1 MPRALGSGDTVGRWK
16 VLAPTGERR
25 SGQLVYH
32 VQCTGCGGQRRRTRA
47 QLRHTKCRT
56 CEPANHCS
64 ACGRPGHRAPHC
76 PGPDAPEPELFDQSM
91 PYADDFETRVVVER
105 LAPLTN
111 EDIALLWGLSP
122 SRVEQIRQSAVA
134 KVRAWLQAQ
143 GMEMD
148 VREFLRTAGNRGCRE
163 AA

>member
-1 MPRALGSGDTVGRWK
+1 
-16 VLAPTGERR
+16 
-25 SGQLVYH
+25 
-32 VQCTGCGGQRRRTRA
+32 
-47 QLRHTKCRT
+47 
-56 CEPANHCS
+56 
-64 ACGRPGHRAPHC
+64 
-76 PGPDAPEPELFDQSM
+76 M